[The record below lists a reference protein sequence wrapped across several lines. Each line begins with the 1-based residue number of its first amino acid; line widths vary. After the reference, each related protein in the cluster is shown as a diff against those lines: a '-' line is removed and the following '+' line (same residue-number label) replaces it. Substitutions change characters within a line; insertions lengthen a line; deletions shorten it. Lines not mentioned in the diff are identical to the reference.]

1 MSGEDFEG
9 ADAVLAPP
17 VGRDALGRACHGLH
31 LLVMLYFV
39 IGWAAPWLPGLWF
52 YLGFVPA
59 VALQWQ
65 VNGDACIL
73 NNLESWLRSGRWRDP
88 ANREEGAWLA
98 TLCED
103 WTGWRPG
110 PLAVN
115 LFTYSVLLL
124 LWSMGLIHMLYF

>member
-1 MSGEDFEG
+1 MSGEDLET
-9 ADAVLAPP
+9 ADAGLPP
-17 VGRDALGRACHGLH
+17 RRDALGRTCHGLH

-39 IGWAAPWLPGLWF
+39 AGWAVPSVRALWF

-73 NNLESWLRSGRWRDP
+73 NNLESWLRRGRWRDP
-88 ANREEGAWLA
+88 TNREEGAWLA

-103 WTGWRPG
+103 WTGWRPA

-124 LWSMGLIHMLYF
+124 LWAMALIHLAYF